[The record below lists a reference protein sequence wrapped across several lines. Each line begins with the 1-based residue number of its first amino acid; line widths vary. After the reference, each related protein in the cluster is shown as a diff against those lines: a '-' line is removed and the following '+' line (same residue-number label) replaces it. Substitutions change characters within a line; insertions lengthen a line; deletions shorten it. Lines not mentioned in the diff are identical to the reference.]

1 MHNITVTNHLETP
14 TPLETR
20 EKQGIGSQEGAFAEM
35 LSGAIS
41 ETDHL
46 RKTANAAVADLASGN
61 NVDIHKTMIA
71 MEKASISF
79 KLMMQVRNKV
89 IAAYQEIMRTQV

>member
-1 MHNITVTNHLETP
+1 MNDITVKNRLETA
-14 TPLETR
+14 TPLNVHG
-20 EKQGIGSQEGAFAEM
+20 KQPAPAHEGSFGNM
-35 LSGAIS
+35 LSEAIDETDRLRKAADVAIS
-41 ETDHL
+41 DF
-46 RKTANAAVADLASGN
+46 ASGRDT
-61 NVDIHKTMIA
+61 DIHKTMIA

>member
-1 MHNITVTNHLETP
+1 MNDITIKNRLET
-14 TPLETR
+14 TIPLGVYG
-20 EKQGIGSQEGAFAEM
+20 KQPVPSQGASFGSM
-35 LSGAIS
+35 LSEAIDG
-41 ETDHL
+41 TDRL
-46 RKTANAAVADLASGN
+46 RKTADTAISDFASGKET
-61 NVDIHKTMIA
+61 DIHKTMIA

>member
-1 MHNITVTNHLETP
+1 MNDITVKNRLET
-14 TPLETR
+14 TIPLNVYG
-20 EKQGIGSQEGAFAEM
+20 KQSVTAQEGSFGNM
-35 LSGAIS
+35 LSEAIDETDRLRKAADGAIS
-41 ETDHL
+41 
-46 RKTANAAVADLASGN
+46 NFASGRET
-61 NVDIHKTMIA
+61 DIHKTMIA

>member
-1 MHNITVTNHLETP
+1 MNDITVKNRLET
-14 TPLETR
+14 TLPLGVYG
-20 EKQGIGSQEGAFAEM
+20 KQPAPPQEGSFGNM
-35 LSGAIS
+35 LSEAIDG
-41 ETDHL
+41 TDRL
-46 RKTANAAVADLASGN
+46 RKTADMAISDFASGRET
-61 NVDIHKTMIA
+61 DIHKTMIA